1 MNALEVTDCV
11 WVDRGLH
18 VKFFYMGLPL
28 PQWFCHG
35 RDCRLTRKTMMQN
48 LPNYIKSEGEQMLT
62 NLEELKEFKFK
73 KKEYSYPMLFD
84 IHFIYVIL
92 SYKHT
97 YCYWNSFYCLEFHW
111 THLCFRP
118 IVEKLPYIILQ
129 ALCKEILEKNQE

>member
-1 MNALEVTDCV
+1 MNVLEVTDCV

-18 VKFFYMGLPL
+18 VKLFYKGLPLPL

-48 LPNYIKSEGEQMLT
+48 FPNYIKSEGGQMFT
-62 NLEELKEFKFK
+62 ILEELKEFKFK
-73 KKEYSYPMLFD
+73 KKECSCPMLFD

-97 YCYWNSFYCLEFHW
+97 YCYWNSFYC
-111 THLCFRP
+111 HLFLYWKKSLGDNLTLWNVP
-118 IVEKLPYIILQ
+118 SL
-129 ALCKEILEKNQE
+129 